1 MKHDVFISYSS
12 KDKSVATALCHAL
25 EQAGIRC
32 WIAPRDV
39 TPGQP
44 YAAEIVNAIREA
56 RLVVLIFSIHSNN
69 SPHVGNEIDKA
80 FNQGKI
86 IIPFRIDNSELNDSL
101 DYYLARK
108 HWIDAYPNPNKSFG
122 SLIQTLTTFLKSQ
135 NRVVVPLDIPQKK
148 EGQPHRMKMGVI
160 IACCVIVGL
169 LIAGGFWWG
178 IKKQNQIPDEI
189 SEVVQ
194 TDSFKKDSVIV
205 LPVHTEKGKEVP
217 VTSKPT
223 TTPNVGTVPVAP
235 VESGIPEWVFSN
247 QKMVHIGISDPGLEE
262 TEAREQAIARAIY
275 LWAISQGK
283 EMNSIVDSN
292 ISDKEETFD
301 IVQKMVL
308 SFLNYDIMRE
318 YKYKTGEM
326 FVAIQMKSG
335 TKGKLNLVISRHL
348 KSVMRGGIE
357 DFTSNTTIE
366 AIGFSKLKSTSIS
379 KNIIKGK
386 ETFSSLYNGMETSLS
401 RYSYPDC
408 GAKQG
413 KGFVADSKK
422 YHSLGRAWAECLNT
436 SIPFTELGVN
446 AQISSLME
454 SSKEKET
461 EKEILSTTSKS
472 VAKGEPV
479 EPYIIQF
486 LGINDGKLSVSVQLD
501 EPLREKLLDE
511 YLKKAAN
518 KAK

>member
-86 IIPFRIDNSELNDSL
+86 IIPFRIDKSELNDSL

-135 NRVVVPLDIPQKK
+135 NRVVVPLDTPRKK
-148 EGQPHRMKMGVI
+148 EGQPHRIKMGII
-160 IACCVIVGL
+160 IACCAIVGL
-169 LIAGGFWWG
+169 LIVGGLWWG
-178 IKKQNQIPDEI
+178 IKNQDLIPDEI
-189 SEVVQ
+189 SEVLQ
-194 TDSFKKDSVIV
+194 TDSFKKDSVV
-205 LPVHTEKGKEVP
+205 VPVHTENGKEVP

-223 TTPNVGTVPVAP
+223 TTLNVGTVPVAP
-235 VESGIPEWVFSN
+235 VESGIPEWIFSN
-247 QKMVHIGISDPGLEE
+247 QRMVHIGISDPGLEE
-262 TEAREQAIARAIY
+262 TEAREQAIVRAIY

-283 EMNSIVDSN
+283 EINSIIDSS

-308 SFLNYDIMRE
+308 SSLNYDIMRE

-335 TKGKLNLVISRHL
+335 TKGKLNLTISRHL
-348 KSVMRGGIE
+348 KSVITGSAE
-357 DFTSNTTIE
+357 DFTSSTTIE
-366 AIGFSKLKSTSIS
+366 ATGFSKLKSTSIS

-408 GAKQG
+408 GAEQG

-446 AQISSLME
+446 AQISSLTE
-454 SSKEKET
+454 NSKERETGKEV
-461 EKEILSTTSKS
+461 LSTTSRS

-486 LGINDGKLSVSVQLD
+486 LGINDGKLSVSIQLD
-501 EPLREKLLDE
+501 ELLRKKLLDE
-511 YLKKAAN
+511 YLKKVAN